1 MGEDGIRRGYIE
13 EVIRAEEERAWGN
26 RNVPENEKEI
36 SAVDKCLKVI
46 NDEKKKKTRKRKEKI
61 T

>member
-1 MGEDGIRRGYIE
+1 MSKCVDDAGTIHVHWENGSLLGIIY
-13 EVIRAEEERAWGN
+13 
-26 RNVPENEKEI
+26 
-36 SAVDKCLKVI
+36 AVDKCLKVI